1 MRRLSSHCKEV
12 PMNTQRIKAQ
22 KNNIVLKQ
30 CDKMNAFIN
39 DPQQKIY
46 TVPRRE

>member
-1 MRRLSSHCKEV
+1 
-12 PMNTQRIKAQ
+12 MNTKSIK
-22 KNNIVLKQ
+22 KLLSNVVFKV

>member
-1 MRRLSSHCKEV
+1 
-12 PMNTQRIKAQ
+12 MNTQEIKAIIG
-22 KNNIVLKQ
+22 NIVLRQ

>member
-1 MRRLSSHCKEV
+1 MHTKSVKKLLV
-12 PMNTQRIKAQ
+12 NM
-22 KNNIVLKQ
+22 VLKV

>member
-1 MRRLSSHCKEV
+1 M
-12 PMNTQRIKAQ
+12 
-22 KNNIVLKQ
+22 KNINVLIENIVLKQ